1 MPPTE
6 QLLSHKLPDKPPHK
20 EDCVCRSGVD
30 CLNGCASNDTLTEQS
45 VRRWLPDEG
54 AKWNVQVFQTVSSTN
69 TVLKE
74 MAEQGAPEGTILIA
88 SEQTAG
94 RGRMGRSFYS
104 PSGTGVYMSFLLR
117 PSFLPTQSL
126 YITTAAAVAVAEAIE
141 FVTKRPTQIKWV
153 NDVYLDGHK
162 TCGILTEAAF
172 DTEKNRLS
180 YAVLGIGI
188 NMRTPPG
195 GYPEELRPIITS
207 VFFKSS
213 YNTES
218 RDRIVAEVISRFWQF
233 YESIPEK
240 PFLCEYRKRSLLEG
254 KSVDVISGNERRPAM
269 ALDIDDEFRLHV
281 RYSEGA
287 EEYLQSGEV
296 SVKPRK
302 DTL

>member
-6 QLLSHKLPDKPPHK
+6 QLLSHKLPGKPPHK
-20 EDCVCRSGVD
+20 EECVCRSGVD

-69 TVLKE
+69 TVLKN

-207 VFFKSS
+207 VFSESS

-218 RDRIVAEVISRFWQF
+218 RDRIVAEVISRFWRF

-240 PFLCEYRKRSLLEG
+240 PFLYEYRKRSLLEG
-254 KSVDVISGNERRPAM
+254 KSVDVISGNKRRPAM
-269 ALDIDDEFRLHV
+269 ALDIDDEFRLHI

-302 DTL
+302 DAL